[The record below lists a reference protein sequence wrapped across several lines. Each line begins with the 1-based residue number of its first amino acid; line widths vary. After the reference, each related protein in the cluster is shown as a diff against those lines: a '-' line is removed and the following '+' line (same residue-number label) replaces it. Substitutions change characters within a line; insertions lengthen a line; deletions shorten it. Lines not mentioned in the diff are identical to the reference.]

1 MDAFEEVR
9 ATAAS
14 LHERAMALGAD
25 RLAPAAVLEAIAQT
39 LDIEVIRLDPGD
51 VALKGAKALFDEQG
65 GSVYCSE
72 TGTAVDRALLVAH
85 ELGHAQ
91 LHGESS
97 LCLESDID
105 LSRSIEP
112 APVGL
117 QRVEDYGAR
126 ERRELQANVFA
137 RELLLPRHV
146 AKRLYVE
153 EGMSASDIIAR
164 TGLPKNLVRQQL
176 LDAILLPLPA
186 FGHVEDSAKRIQEP
200 PDPSQERAARFRG
213 SAFQLEAGPGTGKTR
228 TLVERVLFLLAEG
241 VDPAAILVL
250 TFSNRAAGELAD
262 RFSAAM
268 PAASSRIWTGT
279 FHAFG
284 LDLIRRYYDRL
295 GLSPNP
301 VLFDRSD
308 AIEVLQEILPTLP
321 LIHYRN
327 LWDPAMALKDL
338 VAAISRAKD
347 EVANPKRY
355 RALAESMLARARS
368 DEARMSAEKS
378 LEIAQVY
385 ELYEAE
391 LRARDAV
398 DFGDLLLRPTL
409 LLESDLSLRVAVQ
422 MRHRHVLVDEFQDI
436 NRASSRL
443 LRAVA
448 GDGKRLWVVGDSRQS
463 IYRFRGA
470 SSANMSA
477 FNKEY
482 PGAAVD
488 QLAENYRST
497 EQMTQAF
504 VEISSKLGVSVGML
518 PLALTAARGRGP
530 GPPEIRR
537 CQTPDDEIASIAACI
552 RKLERSGVRLRDQA
566 VLCRSNARLNDIAAG
581 LEGRGIPVLHL
592 GSLFERSEVRDLL
605 ALLSLSINRFGDDLA
620 RVGAMPRYS
629 LTLQDVYI
637 ATKKLRENQ
646 EPVLRNLGALALLP
660 GLSAGGA
667 AGIAQLAKDLHGLS
681 GRSPWDYLCEYL
693 LDRTNYGRSF
703 ATCEDLHERMQAV
716 AVWQFLNFVHEH
728 IPTGAGS
735 PSQKLLERVRRLVLL
750 AEERDLRQMPQGA
763 LHLDAVRLM
772 TVHGSKGL
780 EFEAVH
786 LPGLNV
792 SSFPAS
798 YRGLRCPPPEGLVDG
813 AEDLSVNDEARRAHE
828 YEEQC
833 LFFVAVS
840 RAKTHLRLYLSTLQ
854 GNGNKRSP
862 SPFLAWLSQSSFVEI
877 VRPEMLPLPPSDAG
891 QGEQIVVKRPARW
904 RISDSQLSLYKKC
917 PRRYFYTHILGLRS
931 GRRVTAF
938 SRTHDC
944 LREVMQWIRAA
955 RQEGEPTLE
964 SVEIAFEELWKSRGP
979 ADHAFAAQYRE
990 IASRII
996 EALVKSAAARQ
1007 FFKLDEVSVEFPN
1020 GQVTVEPNEAYRAT
1034 SGATVL
1040 RRINTAKKR
1049 VDEYDRL
1056 EYTLYH
1062 LAGEAFAPG
1071 RFAVEAA
1078 HLADDQLEI
1087 VSLTAKKIENRRAE
1101 IDGMLARIG
1110 AGEFPAQVDSVTCPR
1125 CPHFFICPAT
1135 PSGALVIE

>member
-1 MDAFEEVR
+1 MTTFDELR
-9 ATAAS
+9 DLAAA
-14 LHERAMALGAD
+14 LHERSMALGAD
-25 RLAPAAVLEAIAQT
+25 RLAPAAVLEAITQS
-39 LDIEVIRLDPGD
+39 LDIEVVCLDPGD
-51 VALKGAKALFDEQG
+51 VALKGAQALFDEQSG
-65 GSVYCSE
+65 TICCSD
-72 TGTAVDRALLVAH
+72 TATEVERALLVAH

-91 LHGESS
+91 LHAESS
-97 LCLESDID
+97 ICLGSDID
-105 LSRSIEP
+105 PSRSIEP

-137 RELLLPRHV
+137 RELLLPRHI
-146 AKRLYVE
+146 ARTLYIDE
-153 EGMSASDIIAR
+153 AMSASDIISR
-164 TGLPKNLVRQQL
+164 TALPKSLVRQQL
-176 LDAILLPLPA
+176 LDALLLPWRPNVDQEGL
-186 FGHVEDSAKRIQEP
+186 GQQIQAT
-200 PDPSQERAARFRG
+200 PDPSQERAANFRG

-228 TLVERVLFLLAEG
+228 TLVERVRSLLAEG
-241 VDPAAILVL
+241 VDPAGILVL

-262 RFSAAM
+262 RFSAAV

-295 GLSPNP
+295 DLSPNP

-347 EVANPKRY
+347 ELADPTRY
-355 RALAESMLARARS
+355 RILAEAMLERAEGVETRI
-368 DEARMSAEKS
+368 SAEKS
-378 LEIAQVY
+378 LEIARVY

-409 LLESDLSLRVAVQ
+409 LLESDPSLRVALQ
-422 MRHRHVLVDEFQDI
+422 MRHRHVLVDEFQDV

-470 SSANMSA
+470 SSVNMSA
-477 FNKEY
+477 FKKEY
-482 PGAAVD
+482 PGASVD
-488 QLAENYRST
+488 QLAVNYRST
-497 EQMTQAF
+497 EQITQTF
-504 VEISSKLGVSVGML
+504 VDISGNLGASAGML
-518 PLALTAARGRGP
+518 PLALTAARGNGP

-537 CQTPDDEIASIAACI
+537 CQTPDDEIESVAACI
-552 RKLERSGVRLRDQA
+552 RELARSGVRLRDQA
-566 VLCRSNARLNDIAAG
+566 ILSRSNARLNEIAAG
-581 LEGRGIPVLHL
+581 LEARGIPVLHL

-605 ALLSLSINRFGDDLA
+605 ALLTLSTDRFGDGLA
-620 RVGAMPRYS
+620 RVGAMPRYD
-629 LTLQDVYI
+629 LTLQDIYI
-637 ATKKLRENQ
+637 VIRKLHEDQ
-646 EPVLRNLGALALLP
+646 EPALRSLDALTLLP

-667 AGIAQLAKDLHGLS
+667 AGIAQLAEDLHGLS
-681 GRSPWDYLCEYL
+681 GSSPWDYLCEYL
-693 LDRTNYGRSF
+693 LDRTDYGRSLG
-703 ATCEDLHERMQAV
+703 TCADLQERMRAV
-716 AVWQFLNFVHEH
+716 AIWQFLNFVHDH
-728 IPTGAGS
+728 IPGAGS
-735 PSQKLLERVRRLVLL
+735 PAQKLLDRVRRLVLL

-786 LPGLNV
+786 IPTLNV
-792 SSFPAS
+792 SSFPTS

-813 AEDLSVNDEARRAHE
+813 AEDSSVNDEARRAHQ

-840 RAKTHLRLYLSTLQ
+840 RARTHLRLYLSTRQ
-854 GNGNKRSP
+854 ANGNKRSP
-862 SPFLAWLSQSSFVEI
+862 SAFLGWLSQSSCMEI
-877 VRPEMLPLPPSDAG
+877 AVSETVSPTASSANRSERVL
-891 QGEQIVVKRPARW
+891 VKRSATW
-904 RISDSQLSLYKKC
+904 RISDSQLGLYKKC

-931 GRRVTAF
+931 RRKATAF
-938 SRTHDC
+938 LRTHDC
-944 LREVMQWIRAA
+944 LRELMEWIRTE
-955 RQEGEPTLE
+955 RQQREPTLE
-964 SVEIAFEELWKSRGP
+964 SVETAFEELWRSRGP
-979 ADHAFAAQYRE
+979 ADHAFAAEYRK

-996 EALVKSAAARQ
+996 EALVKSAADGQ
-1007 FFKLDEVSVEFPN
+1007 FVKLDEVPVQFQH
-1020 GQVTVEPNEAYRAT
+1020 GRVMVEPNETYR
-1034 SGATVL
+1034 SPDGATIL

-1071 RFAVEAA
+1071 RFALEAA
-1078 HLADDQLEI
+1078 HLADDQVET
-1087 VSLTAKKIENRRAE
+1087 VNLTAKKIENRTTEINDLLGRMAAGDFRAE
-1101 IDGMLARIG
+1101 
-1110 AGEFPAQVDSVTCPR
+1110 VDSVTCPR

-1135 PSGALVIE
+1135 PRGTLAIE